1 LNALFGRGCGS
12 VGFRAGD
19 GIIQPKYGQSE
30 HRGHRKTQGKIAFWE
45 AIMRGVLLVL
55 GTVLFSVTLA
65 LSQAPS
71 SKPISAFDQQLI
83 DRQKQF
89 LQATQSKNPTAVD
102 CAIADDFR
110 GIGTNGDFYAKSEV
124 VESAQEGMPKDTRA
138 YDFLVVKLN
147 DASAVVAY
155 NLIVPG
161 EHPRYRHMADTW
173 AKIDGRWKL
182 KFRQITPNLWSAND
196 LD

>member
-1 LNALFGRGCGS
+1 MRSISLLCAAVLS
-12 VGFRAGD
+12 V
-19 GIIQPKYGQSE
+19 SL
-30 HRGHRKTQGKIAFWE
+30 AF
-45 AIMRGVLLVL
+45 AQ
-55 GTVLFSVTLA
+55 T
-65 LSQAPS
+65 PS
-71 SKPISAFDQQLI
+71 YKPVSAFDQQLI

-89 LQATQSKNPTAVD
+89 LQATQTKNPIVVGAV
-102 CAIADDFR
+102 ADDFR
-110 GIGTNGDFYAKSEV
+110 GIGTNGDFYDKSEI
-124 VESAQEGMPKDTRA
+124 VESAQAGMPKDTRA
-138 YDFLVVKLN
+138 YDFHVVKLN
-147 DASAVVAY
+147 DDSAVVAY

>member
-1 LNALFGRGCGS
+1 
-12 VGFRAGD
+12 
-19 GIIQPKYGQSE
+19 
-30 HRGHRKTQGKIAFWE
+30 
-45 AIMRGVLLVL
+45 MRGILLLL
-55 GTVLFSVTLA
+55 GGVLFSLTLA

-89 LQATQSKNPTAVD
+89 LEAIQSKNTTVVDRAV
-102 CAIADDFR
+102 ADDFQ
-110 GIGTNGDFYAKSEV
+110 GIKENGDLIDKGDL
-124 VESAQEGMPKDTRA
+124 VESAQAGMPKDTRA
-138 YDFLVVKLN
+138 YDFHVVKLN
-147 DASAVVAY
+147 DDSAVVAY

-173 AKIDGRWKL
+173 ARIDGQWKL

>member
-1 LNALFGRGCGS
+1 
-12 VGFRAGD
+12 
-19 GIIQPKYGQSE
+19 
-30 HRGHRKTQGKIAFWE
+30 
-45 AIMRGVLLVL
+45 MRGILPLL
-55 GTVLFSVTLA
+55 GTVLVSVTLA

-83 DRQKQF
+83 EQQKQL
-89 LQATQSKNPTAVD
+89 LQATQTKNATAVER
-102 CAIADDFR
+102 AVADDFQ
-110 GIGTNGDFYAKSEV
+110 GIETNGDFYDKDDV
-124 VESAQEGMPKDTRA
+124 VESAQEGASKDTKGDGLPKETRA
-138 YDFLVVKLN
+138 YDFRVVKLT
-147 DASAVVAY
+147 DDSAVVAY

-173 AKIDGRWKL
+173 ARIDGRWKL